1 MLGLLRPSFLR
12 VAGSATEG
20 VPFPYKTNFVGKKG
34 RIKNEKDIHL
44 LNNDSTSKNVRLGT
58 LLPLLNLSIS
68 CSLDKPPLETPEDD
82 LEGLEEDQDRPITK
96 YHH

>member
-1 MLGLLRPSFLR
+1 VLGLLRPSFLK
-12 VAGSATEG
+12 VEGSALEG
-20 VPFPYKTNFVGKKG
+20 VPLPYKTNFVGKKG

-44 LNNDSTSKNVRLGT
+44 LNSDSTSKNVRPGT

-68 CSLDKPPLETPEDD
+68 CSLDKPPLETPKDD
-82 LEGLEEDQDRPITK
+82 RVGLEEDQDRPITK